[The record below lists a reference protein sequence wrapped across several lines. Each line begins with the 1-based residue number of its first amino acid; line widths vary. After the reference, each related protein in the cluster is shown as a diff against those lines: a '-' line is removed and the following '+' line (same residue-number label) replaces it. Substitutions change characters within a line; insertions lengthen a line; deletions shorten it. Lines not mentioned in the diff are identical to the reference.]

1 MESLLNAEQKDNH
14 RNDLRESLCYYL
26 SIILVLVAFIA
37 SSISLGFCNAVL
49 SSSFLYDYI
58 VYYSKQN
65 LQL

>member
-1 MESLLNAEQKDNH
+1 MESLLNAEQKDNY

-49 SSSFLYDYI
+49 LSSFHYDNI
-58 VYYSKQN
+58 DNYSKQN

>member
-49 SSSFLYDYI
+49 FSSFPFHD
-58 VYYSKQN
+58 VGYYSKQN